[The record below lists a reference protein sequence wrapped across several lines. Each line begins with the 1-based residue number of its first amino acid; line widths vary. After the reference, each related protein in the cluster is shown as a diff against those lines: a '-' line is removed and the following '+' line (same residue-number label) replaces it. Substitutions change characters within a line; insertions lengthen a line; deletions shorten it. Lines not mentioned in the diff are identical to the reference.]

1 MLIKVNDHLVINVD
15 AIAAANWSVD
25 GSRWRVVMRGHGAD
39 SPVIYLTEEE
49 LTRIMD
55 EVSVRQMIVLMRMSG
70 SSTHRGTRSA
80 PQRPNDGQQETHR

>member
-1 MLIKVNDHLVINVD
+1 MLIKVNDHLVLNVD
-15 AIAAANWSVD
+15 AIAAANWNVAD
-25 GSRWRVVMRGHGAD
+25 SRWRVVMRGHGAD
-39 SPVIYLTEEE
+39 SPVVYLTEEE

-70 SSTHRGTRSA
+70 STHRGTRPA